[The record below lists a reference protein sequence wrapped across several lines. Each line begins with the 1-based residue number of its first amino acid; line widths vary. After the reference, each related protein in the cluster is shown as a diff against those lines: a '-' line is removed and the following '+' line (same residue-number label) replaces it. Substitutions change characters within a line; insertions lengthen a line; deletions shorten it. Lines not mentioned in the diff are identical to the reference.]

1 MLDVGDASERAT
13 RSTQVSSAS
22 AASVQDE
29 RGLHHA
35 LSRLNQS
42 RLTPTIDK
50 RGWRETLAKETEL
63 RILEDDFIESCRLE
77 ISAQA
82 AAAPTEPAGFLA
94 WFQDLRANGP
104 GQHDPLFAWLEHE
117 ASMNEF
123 RWFLSQEV
131 AGEAGF
137 DDLVALTSLKMSTQ
151 AKLELARN
159 WWDEMG
165 RGMEIAMHGPMLARL
180 AESLELDLTV
190 EPVCEALALGNLLAG
205 LAFNR
210 HYAYH
215 SLGALGVVEL
225 TAPDRSR
232 QVNLGL
238 KRLRVPAGDR
248 QYFALHATVDLKHS
262 LAWNQEIIVPLVRE
276 YPDCTVALAEGALMR
291 LRAGERCFRRYR
303 RELGLPV

>member
-1 MLDVGDASERAT
+1 MSIAIAGLPI
-13 RSTQVSSAS
+13 
-22 AASVQDE
+22 QDE
-29 RGLHHA
+29 HA
-35 LSRLNQS
+35 LHRELTRLNES
-42 RLTPTIDK
+42 RLTPRLDK
-50 RGWRETLAKETEL
+50 RGWRDELAKETEL
-63 RILEDDFIESCRLE
+63 RILEDEFIESCRLE
-77 ISAQA
+77 IADRA
-82 AAAPTEPAGFLA
+82 AAAPPEPDRFLA
-94 WFQDLRANGP
+94 WFQELRATGP
-104 GQHDPLFAWLEHE
+104 GQHDPLFVWLENE

-137 DDLVALTSLKMSTQ
+137 DDLVALTSLKMATQ
-151 AKLELARN
+151 CKLELARN

-180 AESLELDLTV
+180 AESLELDKTI
-190 EPVCEALALGNLLAG
+190 EPVFESLALGNLLAG

-232 QVNLGL
+232 HVNLGL

-248 QYFALHATVDLKHS
+248 QYFALHATVDIKHS
-262 LAWNQEIIVPLVRE
+262 LAWNAEIIVPLVRE
-276 YPDCTVALAEGALMR
+276 FPECRIALAEGALMR

-303 RELGLPV
+303 HELGLPV